1 MLLLCEVC
9 VLMRVRMVTPSHPL
23 LISFAKISDR
33 LHNPRQ
39 SKSMKSPRLLSTT
52 TTTAAAT
59 TTRMTATNTRT
70 TTTKTATLVWCLLLL
85 MVLPTNAAARFS
97 VLGPVLTVT
106 LKDPEPSSF
115 SSSEGSG
122 GGEKWLNLNNLRPN
136 LLWSI
141 ESRSKPLPNW
151 LPSLTSLKANL
162 GYQYDARFKNVP
174 SYVEAD
180 AKFHEPKTNL
190 DLQIQP
196 SYDFRSRR
204 ASWLVQLLSN
214 QKAYLMAKLGSGGS
228 GGQPNKKQA
237 KWLQLIRACYQL
249 DLPYASVGAVRATP
263 TWNLQTGEPSCVLE
277 GMTGSQRTK
286 AVLNLEY
293 QNPTLTVVHSV
304 SDR

>member
-1 MLLLCEVC
+1 
-9 VLMRVRMVTPSHPL
+9 
-23 LISFAKISDR
+23 
-33 LHNPRQ
+33 
-39 SKSMKSPRLLSTT
+39 
-52 TTTAAAT
+52 
-59 TTRMTATNTRT
+59 
-70 TTTKTATLVWCLLLL
+70 

-228 GGQPNKKQA
+228 GGQANKKQA

-304 SDR
+304 SDRHVISPEISLYNARIVYQWNIRLDSGSIRTQVDPTSAVHVTWTDKSMTGNWVTDFRLPLAGTTLSALAADVRVRRQFSF